1 MVATTTSFVDVL
13 NLLVRIVPELVAQS
27 LGRVPLIRFLKS
39 WGYCLSR
46 DLGPILWRQHAAL
59 R

>member
-1 MVATTTSFVDVL
+1 MVATTTFVDVL
-13 NLLVRIVPELVAQS
+13 NLLVRIFPELVAQS
-27 LGRVPLIRFLKS
+27 LGGVPLIRFLKS